1 MDKNMRVDSKILDE
15 LSRYN
20 SINKYITEQEA
31 TLPPAPGEETALP
44 ASPAGETALP
54 PAGEVTAPAA
64 PEVPTQPVDVES
76 DPEVEKVDGKDKG
89 KEELEITDLVKSQQ
103 NVEKKQEEY
112 FENLFKHLT
121 DLETKLG
128 EMDNIV
134 NKLNTLEAKIE
145 KYRVK
150 TPEEKLELRT
160 LDSGPYNQ
168 KLSDFFIDK
177 QEDIEKSGKNEY
189 VLTKDEVEEFS
200 PHEIKK
206 TFRNFGDEGES
217 FSQVK

>member
-1 MDKNMRVDSKILDE
+1 MRIDSKILDE

-31 TLPPAPGEETALP
+31 TLPPAPGEEA
-44 ASPAGETALP
+44 ALP
-54 PAGEVTAPAA
+54 PAGEVSVPAPAA
-64 PEVPTQPVDVES
+64 PEVPAQPVDVES
-76 DPEVEKVDGKDKG
+76 DPEVEKIGEKDKG

-189 VLTKDEVEEFS
+189 ILTKDDVEEFS
-200 PHEIKK
+200 PHELKR

>member
-1 MDKNMRVDSKILDE
+1 
-15 LSRYN
+15 
-20 SINKYITEQEA
+20 
-31 TLPPAPGEETALP
+31 
-44 ASPAGETALP
+44 
-54 PAGEVTAPAA
+54 
-64 PEVPTQPVDVES
+64 
-76 DPEVEKVDGKDKG
+76 
-89 KEELEITDLVKSQQ
+89 
-103 NVEKKQEEY
+103 
-112 FENLFKHLT
+112 
-121 DLETKLG
+121 
-128 EMDNIV
+128 MDNIV

>member
-1 MDKNMRVDSKILDE
+1 MDKNMRIDSRILNE
-15 LSRYN
+15 LSRHN

-31 TLPPAPGEETALP
+31 TLPPAPGDE
-44 ASPAGETALP
+44 SALP
-54 PAGEVTAPAA
+54 PAGEVTEPVAPVA
-64 PEVPTQPVDVES
+64 PEVPAQPVDVEA
-76 DPEVEKVDGKDKG
+76 DPEVEKIDGKDKG

-121 DLETKLG
+121 DLENKLG

-134 NKLNTLEAKIE
+134 NKLNSLEAKIE

-189 VLTKDEVEEFS
+189 ILTKDEVEEYS
-200 PHEIKK
+200 PHELKK

>member
-1 MDKNMRVDSKILDE
+1 MRIDSKILEE

-31 TLPPAPGEETALP
+31 TLPPAPGEEA
-44 ASPAGETALP
+44 ALP
-54 PAGEVTAPAA
+54 PAGEVSVPAPAA
-64 PEVPTQPVDVES
+64 PEVPAQPVDVES
-76 DPEVEKVDGKDKG
+76 DPEVEKIGEKDKG

-189 VLTKDEVEEFS
+189 ILTKDDVEEFS
-200 PHEIKK
+200 PHELKR

>member
-1 MDKNMRVDSKILDE
+1 MDKNMRIDSRILNE
-15 LSRYN
+15 LSRHN

-31 TLPPAPGEETALP
+31 TLPPAPGDE
-44 ASPAGETALP
+44 SALP
-54 PAGEVTAPAA
+54 PAGEVTEPVAPAA
-64 PEVPTQPVDVES
+64 PEVPAQPVDVEA
-76 DPEVEKVDGKDKG
+76 DPEVEKIDGKDKG

-121 DLETKLG
+121 DLENKLG

-134 NKLNTLEAKIE
+134 NKLNSLEAKIE

-189 VLTKDEVEEFS
+189 ILTKDEVEEYS
-200 PHEIKK
+200 PHELKK